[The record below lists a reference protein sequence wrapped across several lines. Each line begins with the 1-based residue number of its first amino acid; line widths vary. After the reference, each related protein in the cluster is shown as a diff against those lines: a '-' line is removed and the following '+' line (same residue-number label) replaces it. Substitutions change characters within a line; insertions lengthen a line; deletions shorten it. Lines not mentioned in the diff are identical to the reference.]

1 MTISYSYKKVN
12 ILRVYDEDESDMD

>member
-12 ILRVYDEDESDMD
+12 ILRVYDEDESDID